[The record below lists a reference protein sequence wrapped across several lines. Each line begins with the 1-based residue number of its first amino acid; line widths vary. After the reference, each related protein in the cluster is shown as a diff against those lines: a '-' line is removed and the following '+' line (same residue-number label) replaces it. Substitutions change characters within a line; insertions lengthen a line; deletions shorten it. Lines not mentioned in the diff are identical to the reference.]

1 MAVVATSTSMVG
13 LMMILILVLA
23 GNKTTQTFMTT
34 LYTICLI
41 GLFLTVVLVWKARY
55 QVNTN
60 YAAQHNHFTTA
71 ATNNCI
77 TNAKWN
83 SVLTQWNAHT
93 SFVTMA
99 SALQYLLFVFVGL
112 LLVGVVF
119 AIWALMNLA
128 EGSNPRRA

>member
-1 MAVVATSTSMVG
+1 MAIVATSTSMIG
-13 LMMILILVLA
+13 LMMVLLLVLA
-23 GNKTTQTFMTT
+23 GNKVTQTFMTA
-34 LYTICLI
+34 LYTVCLI

-60 YAAQHNHFTTA
+60 YATEQAHFAAA

-77 TNAKWN
+77 LNTSWN
-83 SVLTQWNAHT
+83 TVLTLWNTHT
-93 SFVTMA
+93 TFVGMST
-99 SALQYLLFVFVGL
+99 ALQYLLFVFVGL

-128 EGSNPRRA
+128 EGS